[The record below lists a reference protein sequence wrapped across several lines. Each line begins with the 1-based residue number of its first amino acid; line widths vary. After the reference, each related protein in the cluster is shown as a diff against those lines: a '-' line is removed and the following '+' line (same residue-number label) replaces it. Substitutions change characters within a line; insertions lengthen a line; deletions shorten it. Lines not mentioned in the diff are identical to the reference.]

1 MKKLPFQKRPKK
13 MHLHHEV
20 TLQQREKRVVDSVV
34 CYDKSGILKERF
46 YKNRY
51 KAFLSRMTDF
61 LHLRLLYLANKLEI
75 AKSASVMSH

>member
-1 MKKLPFQKRPKK
+1 

-20 TLQQREKRVVDSVV
+20 TLQREKRVVDSVV

-75 AKSASVMSH
+75 ANLLRS

>member
-20 TLQQREKRVVDSVV
+20 TLQREKRVVDSVV

-46 YKNRY
+46 YKKRY
-51 KAFLSRMTDF
+51 NAFL
-61 LHLRLLYLANKLEI
+61 
-75 AKSASVMSH
+75 

>member
-20 TLQQREKRVVDSVV
+20 TLQREKRVVDSVV

-46 YKNRY
+46 YKKRY
-51 KAFLSRMTDF
+51 NAFLSRMTDF
-61 LHLRLLYLANKLEI
+61 LHLKLLYLANKLEI

>member
-20 TLQQREKRVVDSVV
+20 TLQSEKRVVDSVV

>member
-1 MKKLPFQKRPKK
+1 

-20 TLQQREKRVVDSVV
+20 ALQREKRVVDSVV

-46 YKNRY
+46 YKKRY

-61 LHLRLLYLANKLEI
+61 LHLKLLYLANKLEI

>member
-20 TLQQREKRVVDSVV
+20 TLQREKRVVDSVV

-46 YKNRY
+46 YKRDIRH
-51 KAFLSRMTDF
+51 FF
-61 LHLRLLYLANKLEI
+61 QE
-75 AKSASVMSH
+75 